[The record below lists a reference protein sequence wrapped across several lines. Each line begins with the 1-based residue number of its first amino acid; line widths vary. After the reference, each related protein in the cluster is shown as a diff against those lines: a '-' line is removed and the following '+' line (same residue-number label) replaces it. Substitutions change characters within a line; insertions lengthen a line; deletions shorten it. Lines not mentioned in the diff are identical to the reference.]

1 MHSHAT
7 PTLRNSSTTLKNG
20 LNSAVNRF
28 DAAVV
33 GGGMIGVAIAYG
45 LARSGVHTAL
55 FDEGDV
61 AFRAARGNFGLIW
74 VQGKGCDSPA
84 YAKLTQRSA
93 NIWERFNSEIEEV
106 SGIHTEYHRPGGMHL
121 CLTEQEF
128 QQQAHSLS
136 RLADFS
142 GGRFRYKMM
151 RRGALLERLP
161 GIGPDVV
168 GASFSPSDGHVNP
181 LLLLRALHT
190 AFKRKGGELRHETVV
205 DIQHHEQK
213 FGIRTTSG
221 LRIADK
227 IVLAAG
233 LSNTQLAQKIG
244 LQVPVRPQR
253 GQILVTERLKPF
265 LHYPTSLVR
274 QTADGSVMLGDSHE
288 ETGFDDGT
296 SIAGMASIADRANR
310 IYPQLGNAGIVR
322 AWGALRI
329 LTPDGL
335 PIYAQSNQYPGAFA
349 ATSHSGVT
357 LAAVHA
363 RDIALYVEQGEL
375 PATLSALSE
384 KRFQA

>member
-1 MHSHAT
+1 M
-7 PTLRNSSTTLKNG
+7 
-20 LNSAVNRF
+20 
-28 DAAVV
+28 V
-33 GGGMIGVAIAYG
+33 GIAIAYG
-45 LARSGVHTAL
+45 LARSGMHTAL

-74 VQGKGCDSPA
+74 VQGKGDGCPV
-84 YAKLTQRSA
+84 YAELTRRSA
-93 NIWERFNSEIEEV
+93 ELWKQFNSEIEDV
-106 SGIHTEYHRPGGMHL
+106 SGINTEYQRVGGMHL

-128 QQQAHSLS
+128 EQQAHALS
-136 RLADFS
+136 RLSDAS
-142 GGRFRYKMM
+142 GGRFTFEMM
-151 RRGALLERLP
+151 RRDTLSARLP
-161 GIGPDVV
+161 GIGAGVV
-168 GASFSPSDGHVNP
+168 GASFSPLDGHVNP
-181 LLLLRALHT
+181 LLLLRALHM
-190 AFKRKGGELRHETVV
+190 AFNCKGGALHHETVV
-205 DIQHHEQK
+205 DIRHTKRGFE
-213 FGIRTTSG
+213 ITTSG
-221 LRIADK
+221 GLRVADK
-227 IVLAAG
+227 IILAAG
-233 LSNTQLAQKIG
+233 LGNTQLALKIG
-244 LQVPVRPQR
+244 LKVPVRPQR

-288 ETGFDDGT
+288 EAGFDDGT
-296 SIAGMASIADRANR
+296 SVEVMAGIADRAYR
-310 IYPQLGNAGIVR
+310 IYPQLGNAHIVR

-329 LTPDGL
+329 LTPDRL